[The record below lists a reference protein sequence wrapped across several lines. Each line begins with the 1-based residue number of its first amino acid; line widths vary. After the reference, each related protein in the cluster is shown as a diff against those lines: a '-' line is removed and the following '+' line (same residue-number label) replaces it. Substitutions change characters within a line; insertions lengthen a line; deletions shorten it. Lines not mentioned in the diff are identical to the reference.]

1 MKQTQ
6 AELEQQESSFG
17 KYLTKENLAKG
28 ALALGAASLSVPTTK
43 STGRRNDEAKGEA
56 HPLTFAAPAALGAQ
70 ARDPAAEA
78 GEPPL
83 GGRGKEEELGC

>member
-28 ALALGAASLSVPTTK
+28 ALALGAVAAL
-43 STGRRNDEAKGEA
+43 A
-56 HPLTFAAPAALGAQ
+56 HPSVRQGIRAARSTLSPGTIRAPGMQVGSDAGLRDRWEVAW
-70 ARDPAAEA
+70 ARERA
-78 GEPPL
+78 
-83 GGRGKEEELGC
+83 RQRY

>member
-28 ALALGAASLSVPTTK
+28 ALALGAVAAL
-43 STGRRNDEAKGEA
+43 A
-56 HPLTFAAPAALGAQ
+56 HPSVRQGIRAARSTLSPDTIRAPRMEVGSDAGLRDRREVAW
-70 ARDPAAEA
+70 ARERA
-78 GEPPL
+78 
-83 GGRGKEEELGC
+83 RQRY